1 MTLLALT
8 IGAIACQSKPDPRA
22 VAEVAAAAGRH
33 ITGATGA
40 PGDSQRVWSVAV
52 ATGVSDSAAVV
63 RHLTEL
69 LAARPPRASDSLVEH
84 ISIDSVGQ
92 TAGGLGLE
100 LSVSARRRCGPT
112 WETTVAW
119 SGSYIVG
126 AHRVDNRWM
135 LDSAALKL
143 DGAPTICQDSLG
155 RPFPPMA
162 FE

>member
-8 IGAIACQSKPDPRA
+8 VGAIACQSKPDPRA
-22 VAEVAAAAGRH
+22 VAEIAAAAGRH
-33 ITGATGA
+33 ITGATSGA

-69 LAARPPRASDSLVEH
+69 LAARPRRASDSLVEH
-84 ISIDSVGQ
+84 IAVDSVRL

-112 WETTVAW
+112 WGTTVSW
-119 SGSYIVG
+119 SGSYVVG
-126 AHRVDNRWM
+126 AHRVDSRWA

-155 RPFPPMA
+155 RPFPPPS
-162 FE
+162 